1 MKKHLNHAE
10 LIDRLSD
17 YEGRNFHNCADRF
30 IDEAGG
36 IPWLAESLAQEDAL
50 LKRIARQQARE
61 LAEVTRFDR

>member
-1 MKKHLNHAE
+1 MKKYLNQDE

-17 YEGRNFHNCADRF
+17 YEGRNLYNNADRF
-30 IDEAGG
+30 MDEAGG